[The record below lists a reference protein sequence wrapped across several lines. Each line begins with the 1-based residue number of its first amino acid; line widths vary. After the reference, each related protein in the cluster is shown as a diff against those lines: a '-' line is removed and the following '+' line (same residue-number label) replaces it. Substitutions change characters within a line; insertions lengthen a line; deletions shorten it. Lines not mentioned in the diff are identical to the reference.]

1 MKLMIPGPAQM
12 WPEDLA
18 KMARPI
24 LPHYGEEFL
33 CVWHDVGDK
42 LKTIFGTTAHMFM
55 VPGAGTAGMEMAACG
70 FAGKKCIAVRAGV
83 FSERMAEL
91 LLSHRAE
98 VIDIEVPD
106 RQAVSP
112 EAVEA
117 ALAEHPDTAAVCM
130 VHSETSTG
138 VLHPIVDVA
147 SVVRKSGALLV
158 VDAMSSLGSLD
169 FQMDKWGIDICFTG
183 SQKSLGCPPGLA
195 MIAIN
200 DRAFEFISNNEANIV
215 GWYLN
220 PLNWKRSQDDRK
232 WHPYPTSLS
241 TPIFISMQSVL
252 NHLVSNGLDKHYRR
266 QEMAATAIRRGFEA
280 VGFELYP
287 ENQSIASLSVTAL
300 IPPKSLDEEAF
311 RNDMLAD
318 HDIMIAGGLSKLRG
332 KIIRIGH
339 IGRGITDEYVR
350 ATLEA
355 VEACV
360 RKQGIKCP
368 KGVAVAVGLGIE
380 E

>member
-232 WHPYPTSLS
+232 
-241 TPIFISMQSVL
+241 
-252 NHLVSNGLDKHYRR
+252 
-266 QEMAATAIRRGFEA
+266 
-280 VGFELYP
+280 
-287 ENQSIASLSVTAL
+287 
-300 IPPKSLDEEAF
+300 
-311 RNDMLAD
+311 
-318 HDIMIAGGLSKLRG
+318 
-332 KIIRIGH
+332 
-339 IGRGITDEYVR
+339 
-350 ATLEA
+350 
-355 VEACV
+355 
-360 RKQGIKCP
+360 
-368 KGVAVAVGLGIE
+368 
-380 E
+380 